1 MNESQDL
8 SVLKVY
14 FTQVDSVLY
23 TTTVLY
29 AWYDIVSEYGGIL
42 SLCLGCSI
50 ISLVEIVYFLTVRF
64 YQNLFYSAS
73 FIDKFKRKAKTNIFD
88 LGKNIYQ
95 RPKFEYIE

>member
-1 MNESQDL
+1 MNESLDL

-23 TTTVLY
+23 STTVLY

-50 ISLVEIVYFLTVRF
+50 ISLVEVVYFLTLRF
-64 YQNLFYSAS
+64 YQNLFSSS
-73 FIDKFKRKAKTNIFD
+73 FLDKFKGKPKANLFD
-88 LGKNIYQ
+88 INRNIYL